1 MNNRKHRVRR
11 LGKHLDTK
19 GAMTDYP
26 ELDEPDDAP
35 LRSDRRKRILRVVAL
50 VSMALLVIPGFIGTV
65 VQAQQSARYACE
77 IARVSLAPGAQNSSA
92 RFELFPLVT
101 AGWQCYAEFYDG
113 TSVRIATLGPIPGL
127 PRLRPVSV
135 S

>member
-1 MNNRKHRVRR
+1 VRR
-11 LGKHLDTK
+11 LGEHLDTK
-19 GAMTDYP
+19 AAMTDHP

-35 LRSDRRKRILRVVAL
+35 LRSDQRRRILRVVAL
-50 VSMALLVIPGFIGTV
+50 VSMALLVVPGFIGTV

-113 TSVRIATLGPIPGL
+113 TSIRIATLGPIPGL

>member
-1 MNNRKHRVRR
+1 
-11 LGKHLDTK
+11 
-19 GAMTDYP
+19 MTDHP

>member
-1 MNNRKHRVRR
+1 VRR
-11 LGKHLDTK
+11 LGEHLDTK
-19 GAMTDYP
+19 AAMTDHP

-35 LRSDRRKRILRVVAL
+35 LRSDQRRRILRVVAL
-50 VSMALLVIPGFIGTV
+50 VSMALLVVPGFIGTV

-101 AGWQCYAEFYDG
+101 ARWQCYAEFYDG
-113 TSVRIATLGPIPGL
+113 TSIRIATLGPIPGL